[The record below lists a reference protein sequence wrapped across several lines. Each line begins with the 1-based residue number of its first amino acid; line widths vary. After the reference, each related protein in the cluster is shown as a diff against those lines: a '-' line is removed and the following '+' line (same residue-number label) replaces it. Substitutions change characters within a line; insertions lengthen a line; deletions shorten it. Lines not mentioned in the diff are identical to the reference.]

1 MYEGHDAWSVVMGSP
16 CWRAVERFIG
26 TDWTAAGQAQQAA
39 GGPEPEPEPE
49 PEQEPEPEP
58 EQEPEPEPEPALE
71 LAQGASAGAAA
82 RLQARHWLR
91 LIARADEKRV
101 QDATEEE
108 LEARAGEG
116 CVRVVGHSE
125 EDRARAVAEAQRRAQ
140 AFAAGGRPN

>member
-58 EQEPEPEPEPALE
+58 ALE
-71 LAQGASAGAAA
+71 SAQGASAGAAA